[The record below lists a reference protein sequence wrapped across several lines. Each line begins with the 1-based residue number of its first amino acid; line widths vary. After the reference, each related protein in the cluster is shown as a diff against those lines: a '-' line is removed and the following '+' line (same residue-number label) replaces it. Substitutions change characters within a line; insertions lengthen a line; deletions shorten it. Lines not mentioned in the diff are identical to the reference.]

1 MNVGRMRYRIE
12 IEDLIKITDK
22 DGFVSE
28 EWIPFA
34 EVWADISSVSGKEYF
49 NSARDVSEVTSKIYI
64 RQLKG
69 MKTTMRI
76 KYKERLFNIQSVL
89 QDERNGITTI
99 MAKEVL

>member
-1 MNVGRMRYRIE
+1 MNVGRMRYRID
-12 IEDLIKITDK
+12 IEDLIKITDN

-34 EVWADISSVSGKEYF
+34 EVWADITSVSGKEYLE
-49 NSARDVSEVTSKIYI
+49 SAQDLSEVTSNIYI

-69 MKTTMRI
+69 IKTTMRI
-76 KYKERLFNIQSVL
+76 IYKDRNFNIQSIL

>member
-12 IEDLIKITDK
+12 IEDLIKITDN

-34 EVWADISSVSGKEYF
+34 EVWADITPVSGREYF
-49 NSARDVSEVTSKIYI
+49 DSAQDLSEVTSKIYI
-64 RQLKG
+64 RYLKG
-69 MKTTMRI
+69 LRTIMRI
-76 KYKERLFNIQSVL
+76 KCDERVFNIQSIL
-89 QDERNGITTI
+89 QDERQGITTI

>member
-1 MNVGRMRYRIE
+1 VNVGRMRYRID
-12 IEDLIKITDK
+12 IEDLIKITDN

-34 EVWADISSVSGKEYF
+34 EVWADITSVSGKEYLE
-49 NSARDVSEVTSKIYI
+49 SAQDLSEVTSKIYI

-69 MKTTMRI
+69 IKTTMRI
-76 KYKERLFNIQSVL
+76 RYKDRNFNIQSIL

>member
-1 MNVGRMRYRIE
+1 MNVGRMRYSIE
-12 IEDLIKITDK
+12 VEDLIKITDR

-34 EVWADISSVSGKEYF
+34 EVWADITSVSGKEYLE
-49 NSARDVSEVTSKIYI
+49 SAQDLSEVTSKIYI

-69 MKTTMRI
+69 INSIMRI
-76 KYKERLFNIQSVL
+76 KYKDRLFNIQSIL

>member
-12 IEDLIKITDK
+12 IEDLIRITDQ

-34 EVWADISSVSGKEYF
+34 EVWADITSVSGREYF
-49 NSARDVSEVTSKIYI
+49 NSAQDVSEVTSKIYI

-76 KYKERLFNIQSVL
+76 KYKDRLFNIQSIL
-89 QDERNGITTI
+89 QDERNGVTTI
-99 MAKEVL
+99 MAREVL

>member
-1 MNVGRMRYRIE
+1 VNVGRIRYRIE
-12 IEDLIKITDK
+12 IEDLIKITDN

-34 EVWADISSVSGKEYF
+34 EVWADITSVSGKEYLE
-49 NSARDVSEVTSKIYI
+49 SAQDLSEVTSKIYI

-69 MKTTMRI
+69 IKTTMRI
-76 KYKERLFNIQSVL
+76 RYKDRNFNIQSIL

>member
-1 MNVGRMRYRIE
+1 MKVGRMRYRIE
-12 IEDLIKITDK
+12 VEDLIKITDR

-34 EVWADISSVSGKEYF
+34 EVWADITSVSGKEYLE
-49 NSARDVSEVTSKIYI
+49 SAQDLSEVTSKIYI

-69 MKTTMRI
+69 IKTTMRI
-76 KYKERLFNIQSVL
+76 RYKDRFFNIQSIL
-89 QDERNGITTI
+89 PDDRHGIITI